1 MHLTQLYYYSLLF
14 AMDMFS
20 MSIRLRVLLH
30 VSDAHLVIGGAEAEM
45 YRNGLWAPVQV
56 ISLFK
61 IKQSSLP
68 HTVVGTDKLL
78 TALPLIN
85 L

>member
-45 YRNGLWAPVQV
+45 YRNGL
-56 ISLFK
+56 
-61 IKQSSLP
+61 
-68 HTVVGTDKLL
+68 VG
-78 TALPLIN
+78 AGASH
-85 L
+85 